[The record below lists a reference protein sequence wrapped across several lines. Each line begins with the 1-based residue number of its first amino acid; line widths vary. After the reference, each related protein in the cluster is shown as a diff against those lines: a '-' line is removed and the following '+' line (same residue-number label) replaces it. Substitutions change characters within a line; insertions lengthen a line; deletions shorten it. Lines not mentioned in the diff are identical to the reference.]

1 MSAQFPDPATLYQIF
16 FLAHLGHSK
25 RFISEELSVS
35 RNCVR
40 WHLEGRYIHRYPQRF
55 LSRILPLTRPKPDRA
70 PRTPP
75 SRLGANWL
83 SLQDA
88 SYFFPSRPSDRQLRR
103 SKQFRELRTKIVAGR
118 IATTR
123 EEIMRFLSSSEL
135 PSGLLLSQDACRLLR
150 SPINQPFA
158 ACWDL
163 PLSLP
168 ASTLRFA
175 IAVQNWTELPFSAL
189 ASCDLLP

>member
-1 MSAQFPDPATLYQIF
+1 MAAQFPDSATLYQIF

-25 RFISEELSVS
+25 RFISEELAVS

-40 WHLEGRYIHRYPQRF
+40 WHLEGRYLHNYPQRF
-55 LSRILPLTRPKPDRA
+55 LSRILPLTKPRLDRV
-70 PRTPP
+70 PRTPTC
-75 SRLGANWL
+75 RLESHWL
-83 SLQDA
+83 TLQDA
-88 SYFFPSRPSDRQLRR
+88 SYFFPSRPTDRQLRR

-150 SPINQPFA
+150 SPITQPFA

-168 ASTLRFA
+168 AATLRFA
-175 IAVQNWTELPFSAL
+175 VAVQNWTGLPFSAL
-189 ASCDLLP
+189 ASSDLLP

>member
-1 MSAQFPDPATLYQIF
+1 MSAQFPDSATLYQIF

-25 RFISEELSVS
+25 QFIAEELAVS

-40 WHLEGRYIHRYPQRF
+40 WHLEGRYFHRYPER
-55 LSRILPLTRPKPDRA
+55 LAGRILPLTKPNTGRV
-70 PRTPP
+70 PRTPQ
-75 SRLGANWL
+75 SRLDRCWL

-88 SYFFPSRPSDRQLRR
+88 SYFFPSRPTDRQIRR
-103 SKQFRELRTKIVAGR
+103 SKQFQGLQTTNVAGR
-118 IATTR
+118 VVTTR
-123 EEIMRFLSSSEL
+123 EEISRFLSNSEL

-168 ASTLRFA
+168 AATLRFA
-175 IAVQNWTELPFSAL
+175 VAVQNWTELPFSAL
-189 ASCDLLP
+189 SASDLLT

>member
-1 MSAQFPDPATLYQIF
+1 MAAHFPDSATLYQIF

-25 RFISEELSVS
+25 RFISEELAIS

-40 WHLEGRYIHRYPQRF
+40 WHLEGRYLHQYPER
-55 LSRILPLTRPKPDRA
+55 LIGRISPLRKPIPSRV
-70 PRTPP
+70 PRTPFG
-75 SRLGANWL
+75 RLAPQWL
-83 SLQDA
+83 TLQDA
-88 SYFFPSRPSDRQLRR
+88 SYFFPSRPTDRQLRR
-103 SKQFRELRTKIVAGR
+103 SKQFAGLRTSSVDGR

-123 EEIMRFLSSSEL
+123 PDVMRFLSSMEL

-168 ASTLRFA
+168 AATLRFA
-175 IAVQNWTELPFSAL
+175 VAVQNWTGLPFSAL
-189 ASCDLLP
+189 AASDLLT